1 MYVYMLYNCSYSIH
15 IQAQSD
21 IRKLLNIVS
30 FHVAH
35 FNEIHKSTNCIFFG
49 KYYRPLSERNIYIYS
64 CGLFIIDYKI
74 SFILILLIIYILIQN
89 NNKNRT
95 ILK

>member
-49 KYYRPLSERNIYIYS
+49 KYYRPLYERNIYIVVV
-64 CGLFIIDYKI
+64 CL
-74 SFILILLIIYILIQN
+74 LLIIKYHLY
-89 NNKNRT
+89 
-95 ILK
+95 LFY

>member
-15 IQAQSD
+15 IQTQSD

-49 KYYRPLSERNIYIYS
+49 KYYRPLSERNIYS